1 MPVVLQGLNPRRKL
15 NQSLP
20 RAFGGKERMVIRSKL
35 QFVLAST
42 ILFTFLVACNNT
54 ERLPA
59 GKDALEKLQKKYDEL
74 VEDKLEDPVKWAA
87 DDLEKIGDWEYRVL
101 NVAFTSPDDLEAKL
115 NKLGNERWEVIW
127 MERSAEGFLI
137 VAKKPSVS
145 YLSRVP
151 LSQLGRLVT
160 GDSESSK

>member
-1 MPVVLQGLNPRRKL
+1 
-15 NQSLP
+15 
-20 RAFGGKERMVIRSKL
+20 MVIRLQL
-35 QFVLAST
+35 QFVVASAM
-42 ILFTFLVACNNT
+42 LLSLLVACDNA

-59 GKDALEKLQKKYDEL
+59 GKDAFEKLQKKYDEL
-74 VEDKLEDPVKWAA
+74 VEEKLDDPVKWAA

-101 NVAFTSPDDLEAKL
+101 NVAFTSPDDLEAEL
-115 NKLGNERWEVIW
+115 NKLGNERWEAIW
-127 MERSAEGFLI
+127 MERSTEGFLV

-160 GDSESSK
+160 GDSEGSE